1 MVRRGILKAAVIRSR
16 PFITALEELV
26 DYLSERRRE
35 FQTTLRVLQS
45 YPEDHRHLKPSEKS
59 RTAAELVRTLVI
71 EERVLTSLVNN
82 GATDTGIWAVD
93 TPESMAKIVEMWQAT
108 VAANDGLLMKLSAE
122 DWARSVNFYGLQI
135 PLVQACWFE
144 LFDHIH
150 HRGQFSVYLRLAG
163 ARVPSIYGPTA
174 DEPMVAA
181 Q

>member
-1 MVRRGILKAAVIRSR
+1 M
-16 PFITALEELV
+16 
-26 DYLSERRRE
+26 DYLNERRRE

-45 YPEDHRHLKPSEKS
+45 YPEDQRHLKPSEKS
-59 RTAAELVRTLVI
+59 RTAAELVRTLVV

-82 GATDTGIWAVD
+82 GVTDPSVWAVD
-93 TPESMAKIVEMWQAT
+93 VPGSMTTIVEMWQEAVAT
-108 VAANDGLLMKLSAE
+108 NDGVMARLSAE
-122 DWARSVNFYGLQI
+122 DWARVVNFYGRHI

-174 DEPMVAA
+174 DEPMIAA

>member
-1 MVRRGILKAAVIRSR
+1 M
-16 PFITALEELV
+16 
-26 DYLSERRRE
+26 DYLNERRRE

-45 YPEDHRHLKPSEKS
+45 YPDDQRHLRPSEKS
-59 RTAAELVRTLVI
+59 KTAAELVRTLVV
-71 EERVLTSLVNN
+71 EERILTSLAKN
-82 GATDTGIWAVD
+82 GIADPSLWAIDV
-93 TPESMAKIVEMWQAT
+93 PGSMMKIIEMW
-108 VAANDGLLMKLSAE
+108 G
-122 DWARSVNFYGLQI
+122 RIVNFYGLQI

-174 DEPMVAA
+174 DEPMVVA

>member
-1 MVRRGILKAAVIRSR
+1 
-16 PFITALEELV
+16 V

-35 FQTTLRVLQS
+35 YQTTLRVLQA
-45 YPEDHRHLKPSEKS
+45 YPEDQRHLKPHEKS
-59 RTAAELVRTLVI
+59 RSATELVRIFVI

-82 GATDTGIWAVD
+82 GATDPSVWAVD
-93 TPESMAKIVEMWQAT
+93 APGSMMKIIEMWQDT
-108 VAANDGLLMKLSAE
+108 VAGNDGLLAKLSSE
-122 DWARSVNFYGLQI
+122 DWARIVSFYGMQI

-174 DEPMVAA
+174 DEPVIVAE
-181 Q
+181 

>member
-1 MVRRGILKAAVIRSR
+1 MEA
-16 PFITALEELV
+16 LV
-26 DYLSERRRE
+26 DYLNERRRE

-45 YPEDHRHLKPSEKS
+45 YPEDQRHLKPAEKS
-59 RTAAELVRTLVI
+59 RTAAELVRTLVV

-82 GATDTGIWAVD
+82 GAADPGVWAVEM
-93 TPESMAKIVEMWQAT
+93 PGSMTQIIEMWQDT
-108 VAANDGLLMKLSAE
+108 VARNDGVLAKLSPE
-122 DWARSVNFYGLQI
+122 DWARIVNFYGLQI

-174 DEPMVAA
+174 DEPISVAP
-181 Q
+181 

>member
-1 MVRRGILKAAVIRSR
+1 
-16 PFITALEELV
+16 V

-45 YPEDHRHLKPSEKS
+45 YPEDQRHLKPSEKS

-82 GATDTGIWAVD
+82 GATDPSVWAVD
-93 TPESMAKIVEMWQAT
+93 APGSMMKIIEMWQDT
-108 VAANDGLLMKLSAE
+108 VAANDGLLAKLSSE
-122 DWARSVNFYGLQI
+122 DWARIVSFYGMQI

-174 DEPMVAA
+174 DEPVIVAE
-181 Q
+181 

>member
-1 MVRRGILKAAVIRSR
+1 M
-16 PFITALEELV
+16 
-26 DYLSERRRE
+26 DYLNERRRE

-45 YPEDHRHLKPSEKS
+45 YPEDQRHLKPSEKS
-59 RTAAELVRTLVI
+59 RTAAELARTLVV

-82 GATDTGIWAVD
+82 GVADPGLWAVD
-93 TPESMAKIVEMWQAT
+93 LPGSMTTIVEMWQEV
-108 VAANDGLLMKLSAE
+108 VAANDGLLAKLSSE
-122 DWARSVNFYGLQI
+122 DWSRVVNFYGMHI

-174 DEPMVAA
+174 DEPMKAA

>member
-1 MVRRGILKAAVIRSR
+1 M
-16 PFITALEELV
+16 
-26 DYLSERRRE
+26 DYLNERRRE

-45 YPEDHRHLKPSEKS
+45 YPEDQRHLKPSEKS
-59 RTAAELVRTLVI
+59 RTAAELVRTLVV

-82 GATDTGIWAVD
+82 GVADPSVWAVD
-93 TPESMAKIVEMWQAT
+93 VPGSMTTIVEMWQEAVAT
-108 VAANDGLLMKLSAE
+108 NDAVMAKLSAE
-122 DWARSVNFYGLQI
+122 DWARVVNFYGRHI

-174 DEPMVAA
+174 DEPMIVAS
-181 Q
+181 

>member
-1 MVRRGILKAAVIRSR
+1 
-16 PFITALEELV
+16 LEELV

-45 YPEDHRHLKPSEKS
+45 YPDDQRHLKPSEKS
-59 RTAAELVRTLVI
+59 RTAAELVRTLVV
-71 EERVLTSLVNN
+71 EERVLTSLVNTGVADPSF
-82 GATDTGIWAVD
+82 GAVEVPA
-93 TPESMAKIVEMWQAT
+93 SMTTMIEMWQDA
-108 VAANDGLLMKLSAE
+108 VAANDGLLTTLSPE
-122 DWARSVNFYGLQI
+122 DWARVVNFYGRNI

-174 DEPMVAA
+174 DEPMIAA

>member
-1 MVRRGILKAAVIRSR
+1 
-16 PFITALEELV
+16 LEELV

-45 YPEDHRHLKPSEKS
+45 YPEDQRNLKPTEKS

-71 EERVLTSLVNN
+71 EERVLTSLVKH
-82 GATDTGIWAVD
+82 GATDPSVWAVD
-93 TPESMAKIVEMWQAT
+93 APDSMMKMIEMWQDT
-108 VAANDGLLMKLSAE
+108 VATNDGLLATLSSD
-122 DWARSVNFYGLQI
+122 DWARVVNFYSMQM
-135 PLVQACWFE
+135 PLVQAAWFE

-174 DEPMVAA
+174 DEPMTVV

>member
-1 MVRRGILKAAVIRSR
+1 
-16 PFITALEELV
+16 V
-26 DYLSERRRE
+26 DYLTERRRE
-35 FQTTLRVLQS
+35 FQTTLRVLHA
-45 YPEDHRHLKPSEKS
+45 YPDDQRHLKPAEKS

-82 GATDTGIWAVD
+82 GAADPSLIDMPG
-93 TPESMAKIVEMWQAT
+93 SMAKSIELWQGT
-108 VAANDGLLMKLSAE
+108 VAANDSLLAKLLPE
-122 DWARSVNFYGLQI
+122 DWTRIVNFYGMQI

-174 DEPMVAA
+174 DEPMTVAP
-181 Q
+181 

>member
-1 MVRRGILKAAVIRSR
+1 
-16 PFITALEELV
+16 V
-26 DYLSERRRE
+26 DYLNERRRE

-45 YPEDHRHLKPSEKS
+45 YPEDQRHLKPSEKS

-71 EERVLTSLVNN
+71 EERVLTSLVNH
-82 GATDTGIWAVD
+82 GATDPGVWAVEV
-93 TPESMAKIVEMWQAT
+93 PGSMTKIIEMWQDT
-108 VAANDGLLMKLSAE
+108 VATNDGLLAKLSPE
-122 DWARSVNFYGLQI
+122 DWEKIVHFYGMQI

-174 DEPMVAA
+174 DEPMVAS